1 MRVRVPPSAQSV
13 STSYHRAVP
22 KRAATSVWI
31 SIDMEGIGGV
41 ATYSHVMMQGVEYE
55 RARQWMTHEAN
66 ACIDGAAKG
75 GARRFCV
82 NDSHGA
88 MHNIF
93 ANDLDPRAELVVGTA
108 KPWSMGQ
115 GIDGGYETCF
125 FVGYHGRAGHPKAV
139 LDHTYASRAIFEC
152 RLNGKPVG
160 ETTLNAYL
168 AGHFGA
174 TVSLVSGDDATCREG
189 RALIPDV
196 VTVKTKDATGRFSA
210 KMLHPSRVQEA
221 LREGAARAVELAT
234 KLKPLVP
241 KGSNEIE
248 LVFLTSAMADMAEL
262 IPMTRRSGP
271 RAVSYTSRDYLD
283 LYKALL
289 AMVRIAP
296 AAVPPEQT

>member
-1 MRVRVPPSAQSV
+1 M
-13 STSYHRAVP
+13 P

-31 SIDMEGIGGV
+31 SIDMEGLGGV
-41 ATYSHVMMQGVEYE
+41 AAYSHVMMQGVEYE
-55 RARQWMTHEAN
+55 RARKWMADEAN
-66 ACIDGAAKG
+66 ACIDGAASA
-75 GARRFCV
+75 GARRILV

-93 ANDLDPRAELVVGTA
+93 ADDLDPRAELVTGTA

-115 GIDGGYETCF
+115 GIDGGYDTCF

-168 AGHFGA
+168 AGHFGT
-174 TVSLVSGDDATCREG
+174 TVSLVAGDDATCREG
-189 RALIPDV
+189 RALVSDV

-210 KMLHPSRVQEA
+210 KMIHPSRVQEA
-221 LREGAARAVELAT
+221 LREGAARAIGLAST
-234 KLKPLVP
+234 LKPLVA

-262 IPMTRRSGP
+262 IPATRRSGA
-271 RAVSYTSRDYLD
+271 RAVAYASRDYLE
-283 LYKALL
+283 LYKAML

-296 AAVPPEQT
+296 AAVPPEQS

>member
-1 MRVRVPPSAQSV
+1 
-13 STSYHRAVP
+13 VP

-31 SIDMEGIGGV
+31 SIDMEGLGGV
-41 ATYSHVMMQGVEYE
+41 AAYSHVMMQGVEYE
-55 RARQWMTHEAN
+55 RARKWMADEAN
-66 ACIDGAAKG
+66 ACIDGAASA
-75 GARRFCV
+75 GARRILV
-82 NDSHGA
+82 NDSHGS

-93 ANDLDPRAELVVGTA
+93 ADDLDPRAELVVGTA

-115 GIDGGYETCF
+115 GIDGGYDTCF

-174 TVSLVSGDDATCREG
+174 TVSLVAGDDATCREG
-189 RALIPDV
+189 RSLVSDV

-210 KMLHPSRVQEA
+210 KMIHPSRVCEA
-221 LREGAARAVELAT
+221 LREGAARAIGIAST
-234 KLKPLVP
+234 LKPLVA

-262 IPMTRRSGP
+262 IPATRRSGA
-271 RAVSYTSRDYLD
+271 RAVAYASRDYLE
-283 LYKALL
+283 LYKAML

-296 AAVPPEQT
+296 AAVPPEQS

>member
-1 MRVRVPPSAQSV
+1 
-13 STSYHRAVP
+13 
-22 KRAATSVWI
+22 
-31 SIDMEGIGGV
+31 MEGIGGI
-41 ATYSHVMMQGVEYE
+41 AAYSQVMMQGIEYE

-66 ACIDGAAKG
+66 ACIDGAASG

-93 ANDLDPRAELVVGTA
+93 ADDLDPRAELVVGTA

-115 GIDGGYETCF
+115 GIDGGYDTCF

-139 LDHTYASRAIFEC
+139 LDHTYASRSIFEC

-174 TVSLVSGDDATCREG
+174 TVSLVSGDDATCREA
-189 RALIPDV
+189 RALVPDV

-221 LREGAARAVELAT
+221 LREGATRAVEAAPR
-234 KLKPLVP
+234 LKPLAP

-262 IPMTRRSGP
+262 IPTTRRSGP
-271 RAVSYTSRDYLD
+271 RAVSYASRDYLE
-283 LYKALL
+283 LYKAML

>member
-1 MRVRVPPSAQSV
+1 M
-13 STSYHRAVP
+13 P

-31 SIDMEGIGGV
+31 SIDMEGLGGV
-41 ATYSHVMMQGVEYE
+41 AAYSHVMMQGVEYE
-55 RARQWMTHEAN
+55 RARKWMADEAN
-66 ACIDGAAKG
+66 ACIDGAASA
-75 GARRFCV
+75 GARRILV

-93 ANDLDPRAELVVGTA
+93 ADDLDPRAELVVGTA

-115 GIDGGYETCF
+115 GIDGGYDTCF

-174 TVSLVSGDDATCREG
+174 TVSLVAGDDATCREG
-189 RALIPDV
+189 RSLVPDV

-210 KMLHPSRVQEA
+210 KMIHPSLVQEA
-221 LREGAARAVELAT
+221 LREGAARAVGIAQT
-234 KLKPLVP
+234 LKPLVA

-262 IPMTRRSGP
+262 IPATRRSGG
-271 RAVSYTSRDYLD
+271 RAVAYASRDYLE
-283 LYKALL
+283 LYKAML

-296 AAVPPEQT
+296 AAVPPEQS

>member
-1 MRVRVPPSAQSV
+1 M
-13 STSYHRAVP
+13 P

-31 SIDMEGIGGV
+31 SIDMEGLGGV
-41 ATYSHVMMQGVEYE
+41 AAYSHVMMQGVEYE
-55 RARQWMTHEAN
+55 RARKWMADEAN
-66 ACIDGAAKG
+66 ACIDGAASA
-75 GARRFCV
+75 GARRILV

-93 ANDLDPRAELVVGTA
+93 ADDLDPRAELVVGTA

-115 GIDGGYETCF
+115 GIDGGYDTCF

-174 TVSLVSGDDATCREG
+174 TVSLVAGDDATCREG
-189 RALIPDV
+189 RSLVSDV

-210 KMLHPSRVQEA
+210 KMIHPSRVCEA
-221 LREGAARAVELAT
+221 LREGAARAIGIAST
-234 KLKPLVP
+234 LKPLVA

-248 LVFLTSAMADMAEL
+248 LVFLTSAMADMVEL
-262 IPMTRRSGP
+262 IPATRRSGA
-271 RAVSYTSRDYLD
+271 RAVAYASRDYLE
-283 LYKALL
+283 LYKAML

-296 AAVPPEQT
+296 AAVPPEQS

>member
-1 MRVRVPPSAQSV
+1 
-13 STSYHRAVP
+13 
-22 KRAATSVWI
+22 
-31 SIDMEGIGGV
+31 MEGLGGV
-41 ATYSHVMMQGVEYE
+41 AAYSHVMMQGVEYE
-55 RARQWMTHEAN
+55 RARKWMADEAN
-66 ACIDGAAKG
+66 ACIDGAASA
-75 GARRFCV
+75 GARRILV

-93 ANDLDPRAELVVGTA
+93 ADDLDPRAELVVGTA

-115 GIDGGYETCF
+115 GIDGGYDTCF

-174 TVSLVSGDDATCREG
+174 TVSLVAGDDATCREG
-189 RALIPDV
+189 RSLVSDV

-210 KMLHPSRVQEA
+210 KMIHPSLVQEK
-221 LREGAARAVELAT
+221 LREGAARAVGIAST
-234 KLKPLVP
+234 LKPLVA

-262 IPMTRRSGP
+262 IPATRRSGA
-271 RAVSYTSRDYLD
+271 RAVAYASRDYLE
-283 LYKALL
+283 LYKAML

-296 AAVPPEQT
+296 AAVPPEQS

>member
-1 MRVRVPPSAQSV
+1 
-13 STSYHRAVP
+13 VP

-31 SIDMEGIGGV
+31 SIDMEGLGGV
-41 ATYSHVMMQGVEYE
+41 AAYSHVMMQGVEYE
-55 RARQWMTHEAN
+55 RARKWMADEAN
-66 ACIDGAAKG
+66 ACIDGASSA
-75 GARRFCV
+75 GARRILV

-93 ANDLDPRAELVVGTA
+93 ADDLDPRAELVVGTA

-115 GIDGGYETCF
+115 GIDGGYDTCF

-168 AGHFGA
+168 AGHFGS
-174 TVSLVSGDDATCREG
+174 TVSLVAGDDATCREG
-189 RALIPDV
+189 RSLVADV

-210 KMLHPSRVQEA
+210 KMIHPSRVQEA
-221 LREGAARAVELAT
+221 LREGAARAVGIAQT
-234 KLKPLVP
+234 LKPLVA

-262 IPMTRRSGP
+262 IPATRRSGA
-271 RAVSYTSRDYLD
+271 RAVAYASRDYLE
-283 LYKALL
+283 LYKAML

-296 AAVPPEQT
+296 AAVPPEQS

>member
-1 MRVRVPPSAQSV
+1 
-13 STSYHRAVP
+13 
-22 KRAATSVWI
+22 
-31 SIDMEGIGGV
+31 MEGIGGV
-41 ATYSHVMMQGVEYE
+41 ATYSHVMMQGIEYE

-66 ACIDGAAKG
+66 ACIDGAANG

-93 ANDLDPRAELVVGTA
+93 ADDLDPRAELVVGTA

-115 GIDGGYETCF
+115 DIDGGYDTCF

-139 LDHTYASRAIFEC
+139 LDHTYASRVIFEC

-262 IPMTRRSGP
+262 IPTTRRSGP
-271 RAVSYTSRDYLD
+271 RAVSYTSRDYLE
-283 LYKALL
+283 LYKAML

>member
-1 MRVRVPPSAQSV
+1 M
-13 STSYHRAVP
+13 P
-22 KRAATSVWI
+22 KRATSVWI
-31 SIDMEGIGGV
+31 SIDMEGIGGI
-41 ATYSHVMMQGVEYE
+41 AAYSQVMMQGIEYE

-66 ACIDGAAKG
+66 ACIDGAANG

-93 ANDLDPRAELVVGTA
+93 ADDLDPRAELVVGTA

-115 GIDGGYETCF
+115 GIDGGYDTCF

-174 TVSLVSGDDATCREG
+174 TVSLVSGDDATCREA
-189 RALIPDV
+189 RALVSNV

-221 LREGAARAVELAT
+221 LREGATRAVEAAT
-234 KLKPLVP
+234 RSKPLVP

-262 IPMTRRSGP
+262 IPTTRRSGP
-271 RAVSYTSRDYLD
+271 RAVSYASRDYLE
-283 LYKALL
+283 LYKAML

>member
-1 MRVRVPPSAQSV
+1 M
-13 STSYHRAVP
+13 P

-41 ATYSHVMMQGVEYE
+41 AAYSHVMMQGIEYE

-66 ACIDGAAKG
+66 ACVEGAANG

-93 ANDLDPRAELVVGTA
+93 ADDLDPRAELVVGTA

-115 GIDGGYETCF
+115 GIDGGYDTCF
-125 FVGYHGRAGHPKAV
+125 FVGYHGRAGHPRAV
-139 LDHTYASRAIFEC
+139 LDHTYASRAIYEC
-152 RLNGKPVG
+152 RLNGKAVG

-189 RALIPDV
+189 RALVPDV

-210 KMLHPSRVQEA
+210 KMQHPSRVQEA
-221 LREGAARAVELAT
+221 LREGAARAVALAT
-234 KLKPLVP
+234 RLKPLVP
-241 KGSNEIE
+241 KGTNEIE

-262 IPMTRRSGP
+262 IPTTKRSGP
-271 RAVSYTSRDYLD
+271 RAVSYASRDYLE
-283 LYKALL
+283 LYKAML
-289 AMVRIAP
+289 AMVRVAP